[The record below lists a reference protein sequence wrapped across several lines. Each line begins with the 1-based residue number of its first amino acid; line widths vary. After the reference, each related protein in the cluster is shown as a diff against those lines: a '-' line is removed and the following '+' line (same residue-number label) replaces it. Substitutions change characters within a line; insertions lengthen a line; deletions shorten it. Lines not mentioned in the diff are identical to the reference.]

1 MKVSSSILVTVSVL
15 AATIAGGT
23 SQVKADTWRARSVS
37 EVKQSINMVGFNN
50 YVIQRGDT
58 LWTIGQATGVS
69 VQQLMN
75 IYHTENP
82 NLIIAGTH
90 LVFNG
95 DHMTIVSAAG
105 QNEGTY
111 DVTPA
116 TPTTATIQSQYTLKN
131 SNNPSSTENYSTQ
144 ATQGPQQAAV
154 QASSTQ
160 QTPMTPATKASVPQ
174 VSNAP
179 VTQQNGST
187 QAPQSTTTNS
197 TSTSTPVQV
206 PSQSTPETSTTNQ
219 QPEKQVSFSSN
230 YYLLQG
236 DEINKDSIYQS
247 FHETQQAT
255 AGQQVT
261 VQPRVD
267 SDGWNYPGYPF
278 SLMSSDGPEGKV
290 GMGTDSSQQSAYLN
304 SIDKNAA
311 SVPDKTTGDMENN
324 PQTSNFN
331 QTFTA
336 NDSGQQV
343 NFYYHVNANK

>member
-1 MKVSSSILVTVSVL
+1 MKISSSILVTVSIL
-15 AATIAGGT
+15 AATIAGGA

-58 LWTIGQATGVS
+58 LWAIGQATGAS

-95 DHMTIVSAAG
+95 DHMTIVSASG
-105 QNEGTY
+105 QNQGTY

-116 TPTTATIQSQYTLKN
+116 APTAATMQSQYVLKS
-131 SNNPSSTENYSTQ
+131 SNNSASVENNSMQTTQ
-144 ATQGPQQAAV
+144 APQQAVV
-154 QASSTQ
+154 QALSTR
-160 QTPMTPATKASVPQ
+160 QTPLTPAAKASVPQ

-179 VTQQNGST
+179 VRQQNGST
-187 QAPQSTTTNS
+187 QSSQPATANS

-206 PSQSTPETSTTNQ
+206 PNQSTPATSTTNQ
-219 QPEKQVSFSSN
+219 QPEKQVSYSSN

-236 DEINKDSIYQS
+236 NEINKDSIYQS

-290 GMGTDSSQQSAYLN
+290 GMGTDSSQQSTYLN
-304 SIDKNAA
+304 SIDKNVA
-311 SVPDKTTGDMENN
+311 SVPDKTTAEMENN

-331 QTFTA
+331 QTFNA